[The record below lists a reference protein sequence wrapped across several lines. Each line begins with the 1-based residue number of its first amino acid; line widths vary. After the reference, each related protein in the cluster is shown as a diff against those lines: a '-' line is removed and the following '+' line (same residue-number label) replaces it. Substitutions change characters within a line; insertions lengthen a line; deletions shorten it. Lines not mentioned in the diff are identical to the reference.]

1 MQSED
6 RNFTVHP
13 HILFSIIQ
21 SQAGTLGKALLEG
34 VMNSIDAGATKLS
47 VTLTEEGF
55 TLRDDGRG
63 FQSRDEILNWFEQ
76 FGTPHTEGDAIYGK
90 FRMGRGQM
98 MAFAINTWRTGTF
111 RMDVDIKGRGL
122 DYKLT
127 DKLAPVKGCRVEG
140 KLYQPLSRSDLDSV
154 ITEFTDLVRYAQIPV
169 SLNGR
174 VISKQPKVQS
184 WDAETDD
191 AYLNV
196 SRTGDLYVYNLG
208 VLVRKYPAYE
218 FGCGGT
224 VVSKLPLAVNFARND
239 VLIHSCEV
247 WRRIVKYLKRT
258 NLVKVTNKPSLNDE
272 ERKFLAKQ
280 WAYGDIP
287 AGLGLQMED
296 LKLFTDAAGKHHSL
310 RDLASRSRI
319 TVANEKQA
327 RTGARLHREQVAF
340 VLAEETLERFRVS
353 SVQELIETV
362 NGHEDVHLSIEP
374 VSFEEVALGCEETY
388 QVHDASEL
396 PLAEQCV
403 LKALQ
408 DRHDKFYQ
416 WFSSR
421 EKNSGIRE
429 LKAGSSDVAQA
440 WTDGR
445 SYVVIS
451 RKELARAAK
460 KGLPAFFEIIMT
472 LVHEYCHDSADS
484 ESHSHDQVFLTKHHD
499 LVQYYSG
506 KLVAL
511 AQDLTKH
518 YQRLAR
524 KAGIELPEKEK
535 PLASA
540 AAPTFTK
547 VSAAAEQRAL
557 MAKAQLP
564 LFD

>member
-63 FQSRDEILNWFEQ
+63 FQNRDEILNWFEQ
-76 FGTPHTEGDAIYGK
+76 FGTPHTEGDAVYGK
-90 FRMGRGQM
+90 FRIGRGQLM
-98 MAFAINTWRTGTF
+98 SFGVNIWRTGTF

-122 DYKLT
+122 DYKLA
-127 DKLAPVKGCRVEG
+127 DKLTAVKGCRVEG
-140 KLYQPLSRSDLDSV
+140 KLYQPLSRSELDNT

-174 VISKQPKVQS
+174 VISKRPEVQN

-191 AYLNV
+191 AYFNV
-196 SRTGDLYVYNLG
+196 TRTGDLYVYNLG
-208 VLVRKYPAYE
+208 VLVRKYPGYE

-224 VVSKLPLAVNFARND
+224 VVSKKPLAVNFARND
-239 VLIHSCEV
+239 VLVHSCEV

-258 NLVKVTNKPSLNDE
+258 NLVKVTSKPSLNDE

-287 AGLGLQMED
+287 AGLDVPLDD

-310 RDLASRSRI
+310 KDLASRGRI
-319 TVANEKQA
+319 TVATEKQA

-340 VLAEETLERFRVS
+340 VLAAETLERFRVD
-353 SVQELIETV
+353 SVEDLIETI
-362 NGHEDVHLSIEP
+362 NAHQDVHLSAYAVP
-374 VSFEEVALGCEETY
+374 FEEVALGCEETY
-388 QVHDASEL
+388 QVHLESDL

-403 LKALQ
+403 LRALR
-408 DRHDKFYQ
+408 DRHDKFFQ

-429 LKAGSSDVAQA
+429 LRAGSSDVADA

-445 SYVVIS
+445 SYIVIN
-451 RKELARAAK
+451 RKELTRAAK
-460 KGLPAFFEIIMT
+460 KGLPAFFELIMT
-472 LVHEYCHDSADS
+472 LVHEYCHDTADS

-511 AQDLTKH
+511 AQDLAKH

-524 KAGIELPEKEK
+524 KAGIELPEKEV

-540 AAPTFTK
+540 GKPTFTK
-547 VSAAAEQRAL
+547 VSAAAEQRAIA
-557 MAKAQLP
+557 AKAQLP
-564 LFD
+564 LF